1 MTNKTTVSISDYEA
15 WVQSREQYAIGTNCG
30 WCGRGLPGGAPPL
43 IDRIVVLEVEL
54 ARARAERDEARADAL
69 KYADALIAELN
80 KTLP

>member
-1 MTNKTTVSISDYEA
+1 MTDDRDDRIAALETDRDKWKNEA
-15 WVQSREQYAIGTNCG
+15 FLMAAHQGIDNYQHQC
-30 WCGRGLPGGAPPL
+30 
-43 IDRIVVLEVEL
+43 DRIVVLEVEL